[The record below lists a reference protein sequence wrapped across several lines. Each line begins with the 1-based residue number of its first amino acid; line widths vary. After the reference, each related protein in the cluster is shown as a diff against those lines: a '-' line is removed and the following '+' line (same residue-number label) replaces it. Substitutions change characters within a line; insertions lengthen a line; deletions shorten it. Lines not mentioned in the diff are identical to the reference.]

1 MAAAAPATSAYGAFA
16 FSDLSGF
23 TAFTAERGDDAAI
36 GLVET
41 FRSHMSEGLPP
52 SARIVNRIG
61 DGLLV
66 HFAEASTAVSS
77 LLALTHRCAEV
88 STPEVPLWI
97 RTGVHVGTARVLGD
111 DLIGHDV
118 NVAARIGELAGAT
131 EVLVSESARDQQ
143 TDDSVRFD
151 ALGPVFVKGLTE
163 ALRVYRASTVEAT
176 QPAPATT

>member
-1 MAAAAPATSAYGAFA
+1 MAAAAPATSAHGAFA

-52 SARIVNRIG
+52 GARIVNRIG

-66 HFAEASTAVSS
+66 HFADPSTAVSS

-88 STPEVPLWI
+88 VDARGAPVGPHRGARRH
-97 RTGVHVGTARVLGD
+97 RTGAR
-111 DLIGHDV
+111 
-118 NVAARIGELAGAT
+118 
-131 EVLVSESARDQQ
+131 
-143 TDDSVRFD
+143 
-151 ALGPVFVKGLTE
+151 
-163 ALRVYRASTVEAT
+163 
-176 QPAPATT
+176 